1 MEIPTIGA
9 RKIKRA
15 TILIYVTVLLA
26 AGQSILLHLGT
37 SCNGHEVF
45 STYFMVEV
53 LILALTVAVG
63 LKNKWTRM
71 IFVLLLSWETIIFFK
86 DMPISPDGLLMIFI
100 WGIRVYVVAVL
111 FSGTMNQFCRSDPST
126 RKLT

>member
-100 WGIRVYVVAVL
+100 WAVRVYVVAYCL
-111 FSGTMNQFCRSDPST
+111 AGQ
-126 RKLT
+126 